1 MIRFRGPVRRN
12 GDGFVIDVGDE
23 ERAMLRR
30 LMGELRELLTAEDPD
45 PLVLRL
51 FPPAHPDDPE
61 LEAEYQ
67 RLMRE
72 ELVAS
77 RLASLDAVDE
87 ALGRRGRLDEGSLS
101 AFMRSLNAVRLVLGT
116 MLGIADDDPDDPD
129 APEIDPDLEERP
141 EYHLYGYLSWLLEWT
156 VQALSGR

>member
-1 MIRFRGPVRRN
+1 VIRFRGPVRRS

-23 ERAMLRR
+23 ERALLRR

-77 RLASLDAVDE
+77 RLASLDAVEE
-87 ALGRRGRLDEGSLS
+87 ALDRGGRLDEGSLS
-101 AFMRSLNAVRLVLGT
+101 AFMRSVNAVRLVLGT
-116 MLGIADDDPDDPD
+116 MLGVSDDPLL
-129 APEIDPDLEERP
+129 PEVTPGLEDSA
-141 EYHLYGYLSWLLEWT
+141 EYHLYAFLSWVLEHT